1 MSVIKKWLPVL
12 IVFIA
17 IASMGALF
25 ECSGKQ
31 TEMGQTRS
39 EVKASETVAAVKET
53 VAESKVNDTQTE
65 ILGITWVVYQ
75 YQRADGTVQE
85 LDINDPA
92 QRMTIIF
99 EENKITAQTGDLPT
113 QVGTYEWY
121 IKDQSL
127 DNIFVHWEA
136 AVSPDKKIEVGASDV
151 HYNLL
156 FEPRVNDWQLTM
168 KGEETGIVFKMKVDG
183 Q

>member
-1 MSVIKKWLPVL
+1 MSTVKKWLPVL

-39 EVKASETVAAVKET
+39 EMTTSETAPATKET

-75 YQRADGTVQE
+75 YQSADGKVQE
-85 LDINDPA
+85 IDINDPA
-92 QRMTIIF
+92 QRMTFIF
-99 EENKITAQTGDLPT
+99 EKNKITSQMGLLPT

-121 IKDQSL
+121 NKDQSL

-136 AVSPDKKIEVGASDV
+136 AVSADGKIEAGAGDG

-168 KGEETGIVFKMKVDG
+168 KAEETGIVFKMKVDS